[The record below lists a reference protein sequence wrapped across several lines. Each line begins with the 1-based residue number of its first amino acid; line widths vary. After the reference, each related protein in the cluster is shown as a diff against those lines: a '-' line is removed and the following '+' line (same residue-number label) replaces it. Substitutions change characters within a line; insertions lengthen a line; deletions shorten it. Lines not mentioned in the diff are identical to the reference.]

1 MSHNRLL
8 CCVLPLS
15 DIFRIPHGR
24 RYLADVSSLP
34 LRPAHSKQR
43 LAADR
48 LPFDDNPETER
59 LRRFDLACGRGLARS
74 LNSLLKLRRATERV
88 DCPSSVLPDPLSAAG
103 DTLESIATPN
113 ETNEPTADQE
123 TVTNEPTDACE
134 IVTNEP
140 TLAADVGLESPTYM
154 NATEQNATI
163 EPTLSTPSGGR
174 RVGEMYLARGKRDI
188 LVPLVL

>member
-48 LPFDDNPETER
+48 LAFADNPETER
-59 LRRFDLACGRGLARS
+59 LRRFDLACGRGLANS
-74 LNSLLKLRRATERV
+74 LDSLLKLRRAPEWV

-113 ETNEPTADQE
+113 ETNEPT
-123 TVTNEPTDACE
+123 DARE
-134 IVTNEP
+134 NVASEP
-140 TLAADVGLESPTYM
+140 TLSADVGLESPTYM
-154 NATEQNATI
+154 KATE
-163 EPTLSTPSGGR
+163 
-174 RVGEMYLARGKRDI
+174 
-188 LVPLVL
+188 